1 MKKNKFA
8 QDLTKVLTLI
18 SALFFMGCQ
27 TLNQKDK
34 MATQPPASAEQSH
47 ETAQQPKTPETQKL
61 KWDMHPDQDGT
72 VVGYR
77 IYLKNKKAKKG
88 TLLIDL
94 KDPKATELPL
104 TYLGQINEEK
114 ANYLYLT
121 VYDQKNIES
130 KPSEMICVGKKCP
143 QSKTEHQQK

>member
-1 MKKNKFA
+1 MKKNKLA
-8 QDLTKVLTLI
+8 QDLKKIAALT
-18 SALFFMGCQ
+18 SALFFLGCQ
-27 TLNQKDK
+27 TMNQKDK
-34 MATQPPASAEQSH
+34 MATQPTASAEKSN
-47 ETAQQPKTPETQKL
+47 ETVQQQKMPETQKL

-77 IYLKNKKAKKG
+77 IYLKGKKAKKG

-94 KDPKATELPL
+94 KDPTATELPL

-121 VYDQKNIES
+121 VYDHKNIES
-130 KPSEMICVGKKCP
+130 KPSEIICVGKKCP
-143 QSKTEHQQK
+143 QPKAETQQK